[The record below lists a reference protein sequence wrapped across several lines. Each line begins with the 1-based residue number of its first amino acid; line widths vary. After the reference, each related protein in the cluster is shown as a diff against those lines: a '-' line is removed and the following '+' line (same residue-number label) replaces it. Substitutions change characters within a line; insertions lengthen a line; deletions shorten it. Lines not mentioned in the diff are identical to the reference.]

1 MKPFLC
7 GLVAAAIA
15 LLSGCMLD
23 NSRLYDGSIPE
34 PPQRWSDDVETCA
47 ISTEIVASLGM
58 VVTWTKFPYIPGTP
72 ALCPGSVSPV
82 HFAGDFVGSP
92 QLWGMD
98 SDGGGVNSY
107 GVYYTV
113 FMSKNSIVLPSRE
126 SKCNPSNCFVNLQYT
141 DPNWSYHPPS
151 TPYFTSKI
159 WSFNRP
165 IFDRSETI
173 NGLVWRHY
181 MFWTFESL
189 SGDPEA
195 PALPLGSPL
204 NPSVGSLSPAE
215 PAVSVP
221 YPDALESVGE
231 VYEHVVDADHTML
244 VFASYDRP
252 VTQDAHWF
260 AARRAML
267 RKLVDA
273 VTIRPL
279 TSDLWQSLMVRYEAQ
294 VRLEGESPSEVQA
307 RAEAERIF
315 EARQKAEPAAG
326 R

>member
-1 MKPFLC
+1 
-7 GLVAAAIA
+7 
-15 LLSGCMLD
+15 MLD

-34 PPQRWSDDVETCA
+34 PSQRWPDDVATCA
-47 ISTEIVASLGM
+47 VSTEIVASLGI
-58 VVTWTKFPYIPGTP
+58 VVTDARFPLLPNGIAGCGYLSPQVKF
-72 ALCPGSVSPV
+72 SD
-82 HFAGDFVGSP
+82 FAGNP
-92 QLWGMD
+92 HLTGMD

-113 FMSKNSIVLPSRE
+113 YMDKNSRVRPSRE
-126 SKCNPSNCFVNLQYT
+126 SKCNPSNCIVNLQYT

-151 TPYFTSKI
+151 TPDWTSKI

-165 IFDRSETI
+165 IFDQSETI

-189 SGDPEA
+189 SSDPEA

-204 NPSVGSLSPAE
+204 NPSVGSLSLAE
-215 PAVSVP
+215 PVVSVP

-279 TSDLWQSLMVRYEAQ
+279 TPDLWQSLMVRYEAQ

-315 EARQKAEPAAG
+315 EAHQKAEPAAG